1 MLKVR
6 FLKIFIFF
14 LLFCNS
20 VFAQYFAK
28 RDSWKKEQRE
38 IYIGGGAA
46 GFLGDLGGLN
56 RIGTHY
62 SYADLEPSLTKTAWC
77 VGYRHRMSKKWAS
90 RTEFNFLQVSGN
102 DALTQEPF
110 RHNRNLNFKSNI
122 FEFSQNF
129 EFAIS
134 FDKHGNRYK
143 IKKTLIRRYH
153 SYGSYFYLTAGIG
166 VFYYNPKEQLG
177 GNWYNIHDYSL
188 EGQGLPGGPKQFS
201 RISISIPFGLGLKYT
216 IARRWSVGIE
226 YLFRKTFTDYIDGVS
241 TVYYDK
247 AKLLQYKGP
256 TAVALADPSLGI
268 IKNATAPNGDG
279 SGAQRGDKRDKD
291 SYFTL
296 TVKVG
301 YVLKSKKRRRTTKA
315 KF

>member
-1 MLKVR
+1 MLKKHIV
-6 FLKIFIFF
+6 KIFIT
-14 LLFCNS
+14 LLFLGNS
-20 VFAQYFAK
+20 GFAQYFAK

-38 IYIGGGAA
+38 VFISIGAA

-56 RIGTHY
+56 KIGTHY
-62 SYADLEPSLTKTAWC
+62 SYADLESSLTKSYWS
-77 VGYRHRMSKKWAS
+77 VGYRHRLSKKWAS
-90 RTEFNFLQVSGN
+90 RSEFAFLQVAGN

-122 FEFSQNF
+122 FELSTSV
-129 EFAIS
+129 EFALS

-143 IKKTLIRRYH
+143 IKKTMMRRYH
-153 SYGSYFYLTAGIG
+153 SYGSYYYLTAGIAA
-166 VFYYNPKEQLG
+166 FYYNPKEQLG
-177 GNWYNIHDYSL
+177 GTWYNIRDYSL

-201 RISISIPFGLGLKYT
+201 RISIAIPFGIGAKYT
-216 IARRWSVGIE
+216 IARRWSIGIE

-241 TVYYDK
+241 TTYYDK
-247 AKLLQYKGP
+247 AKLMQLKGP
-256 TAVALADPSLGI
+256 IAVALADPNLGI
-268 IKNATAPNGDG
+268 IPNATVPNGDG

-296 TVKVG
+296 QVKIG
-301 YVLKSKKRRRTTKA
+301 YVLKSKKHRRTTKA